1 MYICI
6 YMISI
11 FYNAMEDREIDNDGE
26 DVSRVIDS
34 HEWENK
40 MVIRLIHGKESLVG
54 FQSDR
59 GGCYN
64 RKNSFM
70 ESMNRFFDGSSSSSR
85 STT

>member
-1 MYICI
+1 MD
-6 YMISI
+6 
-11 FYNAMEDREIDNDGE
+11 DRETDDEGGIF
-26 DVSRVIDS
+26 SRVIDS

-40 MVIRLIHGKESLVG
+40 MVIRLIHGEESLVG

-70 ESMNRFFDGSSSSSR
+70 ESMNRFFDGSSSFSR